1 MFLSSKINIFS
12 LCVCVCV
19 CSLVPPLT
27 FRSKGWTPVPGVE
40 NYVGKKKVG
49 HLKVRGGTQLHK
61 HGEDFTI
68 ES

>member
-1 MFLSSKINIFS
+1 M
-12 LCVCVCV
+12 CV